1 MQGSE
6 KKRDAWDWL
15 DLGTKVTS
23 GVLLAGIAI
32 FIKMG
37 TDEIAAAHRRGDMV
51 RNLIS
56 DLTTKEARTRQD
68 LALIA
73 LNHSI
78 GDQDVD
84 LMTEIAER
92 LVFDT
97 AGYSNAASPAD
108 QPFATVAFRILE
120 QRNKGR
126 ADSLR
131 SVLRARTEAIASVP
145 ETRAALR
152 SSPDSGHT
160 RAVET
165 KADSSAAAALTQLVT
180 PIQSRIVFIQFQ
192 GDLERPVVQQL
203 RQRFNSAGFVSP
215 DVERVTSGQFN
226 SSVRYFHPEDAATA
240 DSVAEIAR
248 TFVQQ
253 QRLRVPSVPVLSF
266 AGRGFNAPRGQV
278 EVWISVR

>member
-1 MQGSE
+1 MPGSE

-15 DLGTKVTS
+15 DLGTKITS

-51 RNLIS
+51 RSLIS
-56 DLTTKEARTRQD
+56 DLTTKEAHTRQD

-97 AGYSNAASPAD
+97 AGYSSGANPAE

-120 QRNKGR
+120 QRNKKR

-131 SVLRARTEAIASVP
+131 NVLRARTEAIASVP

-152 SSPDSGHT
+152 SSPDSSHT
-160 RAVET
+160 RTVET

-192 GDLERPVVQQL
+192 GSVARPLMQQL
-203 RQRFNSAGFVSP
+203 RQQFNRAGFVSP
-215 DVERVTSGQFN
+215 DVERVTSGQFS

-240 DSVAEIAR
+240 ESVANIAR
-248 TFVQQ
+248 AFVQQ
-253 QRLRVPSVPVLSF
+253 QRLQVPSLPLQNFS
-266 AGRGFNAPRGQV
+266 GRGFTAPRGQV
-278 EVWISVR
+278 EVWLSVR